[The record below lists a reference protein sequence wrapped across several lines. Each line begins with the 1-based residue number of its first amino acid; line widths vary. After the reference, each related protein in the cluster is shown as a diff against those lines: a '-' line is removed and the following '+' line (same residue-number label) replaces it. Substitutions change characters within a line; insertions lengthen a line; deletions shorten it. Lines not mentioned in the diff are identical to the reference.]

1 MDANTT
7 ERLSDKSLL
16 FNTEEFIIALFCRVD
31 TVTADISKHPQ
42 AQLWPS
48 ELITLAII
56 YALKGRGER
65 AFYRWAQRDLRPL
78 FPNMPERTRLF
89 RLFAKHRD
97 WTNRFLAQPT
107 LFGVAD
113 SFGVEM
119 INTLRLG
126 RSARQ
131 IARRGKCARRW
142 IAGVK
147 LGIVCNCHGQICA
160 WDMDLAMAYDADA
173 FDHLINR
180 FRDQMIVLADCNFHK
195 SPFHR
200 KNYDQDPDPPNL
212 KVCPRDRWPERK
224 LIETL
229 LSMISGGNGNGV
241 CAIKR
246 VTERCWANLMAHLAA
261 VVATFNVLVNW
272 TGQPKLAIA
281 QFSL

>member
-7 ERLSDKSLL
+7 ERLSDKSLPVS
-16 FNTEEFIIALFCRVD
+16 TEEFIIALFCRVD
-31 TVTADISKHPQ
+31 TVMADIPKHPQ

-48 ELITLAII
+48 ELITLGIL

-65 AFYRWAQRDLRPL
+65 AFYRWAQRELRPL

-97 WTNRFLAQPT
+97 WTNLFLAPPT

-126 RSARQ
+126 RSTRQ

-147 LGIVCNCHGQICA
+147 LGVVCNCHGQICA

-173 FDHLINR
+173 FDHLIDR

-212 KVCPRDRWPERK
+212 KLCPRDRWPERK

-261 VVATFNVLVNW
+261 AVATFNVLVNW
-272 TGQPKLAIA
+272 TGQPKLAVA